1 MYSFVYECE
10 RTCACSCMCE
20 YMCMCD
26 GQKSV
31 SGIIPIVLFTWFGD
45 SLSLSQSSLIR
56 LGLLNTKHQASTS
69 VFLPSVW
76 MANMHPH
83 ACS

>member
-1 MYSFVYECE
+1 MCVLLCV
-10 RTCACSCMCE
+10 CE
-20 YMCMCD
+20 YMCMCE

-31 SGIIPIVLFTWFGD
+31 SRIIPVVLSTWFGD
-45 SLSLSQSSLIR
+45 SLSLSWSSLIR

-76 MANMHPH
+76 MANMRPH